1 MHNHADATNRGG
13 DMRFAAAIGFALSAV
28 VLALS
33 LGACTR
39 TTPEQQLR
47 DAVGRMQSGIESKD
61 AGVVKKTL
69 AEDFIGPGGLDR
81 AGAVRLAQLTFMQ
94 HPDIGATLG
103 PLQIQW
109 FPSAAN
115 PDHAA
120 VEFSAVLTGG
130 SGAML
135 PDQAQ
140 VYQVK
145 TGWRRKGDTWLLT
158 SATWTP

>member
-1 MHNHADATNRGG
+1 MTMKIATP
-13 DMRFAAAIGFALSAV
+13 IGF
-28 VLALS
+28 LALWLAFGLS
-33 LGACTR
+33 LAACSR

-47 DAVGRMQSGIESKD
+47 GTIDHMQAGIESRD
-61 AGVVKKTL
+61 AGAIKKTL
-69 AEDFIGPGGLDR
+69 ADDFIGPGGLDR
-81 AGAVRLAQLTFMQ
+81 TGAVRLAQLTFLQ
-94 HPDIGATLG
+94 NQKIGATLG
-103 PLQIQW
+103 PLRIQW
-109 FPSAAN
+109 FPSAQA

-130 SGAML
+130 AGAML

-145 TGWRRKGDTWLLT
+145 TGWRREGDAWLLT

>member
-1 MHNHADATNRGG
+1 MGFADSF
-13 DMRFAAAIGFALSAV
+13 RFASLAFFF
-28 VLALS
+28 ALS

-39 TTPEQQLR
+39 TTPEQHLR
-47 DAVGRMQSGIESKD
+47 DALGRFQAGIESRD
-61 AGVVKKTL
+61 AGAVKKTL
-69 AEDFIGPGGLDR
+69 ADDFIGPGGLDR
-81 AGAVRLAQLTFMQ
+81 TSAVRLAQMTFMQ

-103 PLQIQW
+103 PLQIRW

-145 TGWRRKGDTWLLT
+145 TGWRREGDTWRLT